1 MLNYKCLVRLACCDR
16 IEMIYFRFRITKK
29 GSKNSYIV
37 NPSGFPGLE
46 PPNCLCH
53 LTSKASLTSPDISL
67 RLRMNRL
74 VYGLFITTIVCPL

>member
-1 MLNYKCLVRLACCDR
+1 MLNYKCLVRLACRDR

-67 RLRMNRL
+67 RQRMYRNIFKYFYTSFL
-74 VYGLFITTIVCPL
+74 VY